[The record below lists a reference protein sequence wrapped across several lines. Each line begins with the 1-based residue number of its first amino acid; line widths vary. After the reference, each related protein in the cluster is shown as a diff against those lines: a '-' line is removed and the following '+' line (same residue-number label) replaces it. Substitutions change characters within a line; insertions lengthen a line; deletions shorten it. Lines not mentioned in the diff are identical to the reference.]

1 MSKVYKAKVPPAST
15 KAAGSYTESA
25 GTLGAVEGS
34 SSGPAPSDESAQ
46 LEELGIPSTHIC
58 GAPFVLNLDENIE
71 EAKEEFKE
79 FIFARFQGDIPS
91 KGRVIGVVN
100 AVWARNGPRIF
111 VHRVGH
117 RCFLLKVTN
126 ERTRNVLLS
135 RPAWMIAGS
144 PMFVAPW
151 SSDFSKEEPQLTT
164 AVIPVE
170 LHGVPYLLF
179 NKQSLSRLTTAIR
192 KPESLAP
199 ETERKENFEVA
210 KIWVWVSLLTDLPDK
225 IITGFSNGCEL
236 GVHVLLLFISKMTLD
251 VLTYLESIVVVLEKT
266 TVVLEVDSLEETDDP
281 GVLALYLLKVI
292 IIVGKGVQLWRLTLR
307 LRTQVVTQ
315 LGMHEPSKSYLL
327 QEMSHMSMGVV
338 DNTSENE
345 DPGPKRVI
353 SLDRHTGHSSISV
366 FYEANEPSPAHGTP
380 STAALIN
387 RSTLPPRQVAVIKL
401 IFQSTIYALWRER
414 GVRETQQIFTAVSTN
429 APGLPRALDRQ
440 IRDRLIS
447 FPSPDTSPS
456 MLEFYFSYIQPPSGF
471 NLTLVT
477 LVVLFLFSVLS
488 KL

>member
-1 MSKVYKAKVPPAST
+1 MAKVKVKKKKKQALGFFSPSSQIPRLASGAPMSKVYKAKVPQAST

-25 GTLGAVEGS
+25 GTVVPAHVPDLKLSPDLSPVKISESPNTLSAVEGS
-34 SSGPAPSDESAQ
+34 SSGPAPSDELNHPPTPSQVMGENLTKPASPNLANLIQRSAQ
-46 LEELGIPSTHIC
+46 LEELDTPSTHIS
-58 GAPFVLNLDENIE
+58 GAPFVLILDENIE

-91 KGRVIGVVN
+91 KGCVIGVVN

-179 NKQSLSRLTTAIR
+179 NKQSLSRLKTAIR

-225 IITGFSNGCEL
+225 IITGFSNGRE
-236 GVHVLLLFISKMTLD
+236 VEID
-251 VLTYLESIVVVLEKT
+251 VSYPWLPKKCTHCDRYGH
-266 TVVLEVDSLEETDDP
+266 DSARYP
-281 GVLALYLLKVI
+281 
-292 IIVGKGVQLWRLTLR
+292 R
-307 LRTQVVTQ
+307 
-315 LGMHEPSKSYLL
+315 
-327 QEMSHMSMGVV
+327 
-338 DNTSENE
+338 
-345 DPGPKRVI
+345 
-353 SLDRHTGHSSISV
+353 
-366 FYEANEPSPAHGTP
+366 
-380 STAALIN
+380 STA
-387 RSTLPPRQVAVIKL
+387 
-401 IFQSTIYALWRER
+401 IYK
-414 GVRETQQIFTAVSTN
+414 QDDS
-429 APGLPRALDRQ
+429 
-440 IRDRLIS
+440 
-447 FPSPDTSPS
+447 
-456 MLEFYFSYIQPPSGF
+456 
-471 NLTLVT
+471 
-477 LVVLFLFSVLS
+477 
-488 KL
+488 